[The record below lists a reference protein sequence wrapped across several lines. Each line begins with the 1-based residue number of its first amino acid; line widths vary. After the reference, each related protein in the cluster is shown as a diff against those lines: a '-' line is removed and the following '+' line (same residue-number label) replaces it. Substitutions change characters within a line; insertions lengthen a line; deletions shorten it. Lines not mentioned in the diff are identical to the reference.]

1 MIELALVIFI
11 LIMIFT
17 EFIKYMNNDGSLFTC
32 EGLFS
37 ENKLFARNMGKRV
50 HLT

>member
-1 MIELALVIFI
+1 MIELALVVLI
-11 LIMIFT
+11 LIMVFT
-17 EFIKYMNNDGSLFTC
+17 EFIKYMNGGKSLFPC

-37 ENKLFARNMGKRV
+37 ENKLFERNMGKHV